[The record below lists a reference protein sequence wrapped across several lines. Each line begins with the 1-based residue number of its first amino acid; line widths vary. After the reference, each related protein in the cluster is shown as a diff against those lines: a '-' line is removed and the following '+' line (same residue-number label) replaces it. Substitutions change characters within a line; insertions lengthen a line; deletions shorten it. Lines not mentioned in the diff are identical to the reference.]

1 MRIRRSYLIAAGMAL
16 GLAGWLASGQLDAPG
31 GGAGN
36 PSSPAAGAEA
46 ESGPKPMTVRVRE
59 LEAVPVSRR
68 IVVNGQTAPAREVE
82 VRAETQGRV
91 VAVGPMKG
99 AEVEAGEVLV
109 RLDPQDREAAVAQA
123 EALLRQRQA
132 EHEAAQRLGERGF
145 QAENRV
151 AEAEA
156 LLESARAALER
167 ARLEL
172 AYTVIRAPFAGV
184 LEHRPVEVG
193 NYVDVGDT
201 VAKVIEQDPFLVVAH
216 VAETEVGRLQVGM
229 PGRAEL
235 VTGRTVDGALR
246 YVASE
251 ADPATRTF
259 RIELE
264 VPNGEGRFA
273 SGVSTRLIL
282 EDGAVPAHRVS
293 AALLALDDQG
303 VIGVNAV
310 DDRGVVTFHPA
321 QVVRAEADAVW
332 LAGLPER
339 LRLITVGQGFVR
351 AGERVH
357 PVPETTGAVAA
368 RGTGS

>member
-1 MRIRRSYLIAAGMAL
+1 MRIKRSHLIAVGLAL
-16 GLAGWLASGQLDAPG
+16 GLAGWLASGQLDALG
-31 GGAGN
+31 GNADGGN
-36 PSSPAAGAEA
+36 PSATASAPA
-46 ESGPKPMTVRVRE
+46 ESAPPPMTVRVRE
-59 LEAVPVSRR
+59 LEAEPVSRQ
-68 IVVNGQTAPAREVE
+68 IVVNGRTAPAREVE
-82 VRAETQGRV
+82 IRAETRGRV
-91 VAVGPMKG
+91 VEVGPMKG
-99 AEVEAGEVLV
+99 AAVEAGEVLV
-109 RLDPQDREAAVAQA
+109 RLDPQDRAAAGAQA

-132 EHEAAQRLGERGF
+132 EYDAARQLGERGF

-156 LLESARAALER
+156 QLESARAVLER
-167 ARLEL
+167 VRLEL
-172 AYTVIRAPFAGV
+172 AHTVIRAPFSGV
-184 LEHRPVEVG
+184 LEQRPVEVG
-193 NYVDVGDT
+193 TYVDTGDA
-201 VAKVIEQDPFLVVAH
+201 VAKVIEQDPFLVVAY

-235 VTGRTVDGALR
+235 VTGRTVDGTLR

-264 VPNGEGRFA
+264 VPNPQGRFA

-282 EDGAVPAHRVS
+282 QDEAVLAHRVS
-293 AALLALDDQG
+293 AALLALDDRG

-321 QVVRAEADAVW
+321 RVVRAEADAVW
-332 LAGLPER
+332 LADLPER

-351 AGERVH
+351 AGERVQ
-357 PVPETTGAVAA
+357 PVPETTTAA
-368 RGTGS
+368 AAGGS